1 MSSSFPLQ
9 AISILHHSLYTHNIS
24 PSPAITHLF
33 SKSDSTERICVTFTG
48 FCNCLLW
55 QKGCWSVISTPF
67 LRENYQNS
75 EHSLLAGLEIHSKIL
90 SVLKQQRTDYLFHCA
105 VCTGSF
111 LSRPVQ
117 CKQHFCLLSTIE
129 TLNYLILTQSV

>member
-9 AISILHHSLYTHNIS
+9 AISILHHSLYTHSIT

-55 QKGCWSVISTPF
+55 QKGCWSGISILF
-67 LRENYQNS
+67 LRGNYENS
-75 EHSLLAGLEIHSKIL
+75 EHSLLVLLEIHSKIL
-90 SVLKQQRTDYLFHCA
+90 SALKQPRIDYLFHCA
-105 VCTGSF
+105 VCRGSF
-111 LSRPVQ
+111 LSRLVQ
-117 CKQHFCLLSTIE
+117 CKEHFCFLSTTE
-129 TLNYLILTQSV
+129 TLNYLILIQPA